1 MKASKGKKQM
11 RRKNAEGEERKN
23 GGRGRKGGR
32 KGSVKAL
39 ALPEGSARILTSR
52 DRAHY
57 RHSDLGMVQKPKA
70 QKPPTC
76 VEHSSRR
83 LESRA

>member
-1 MKASKGKKQM
+1 MKASKGTKQM
-11 RRKNAEGEERKN
+11 RRKNAEGEEKENR
-23 GGRGRKGGR
+23 GRGRKGGR

-39 ALPEGSARILTSR
+39 ALPEGSDRIPTSR
-52 DRAHY
+52 DRAHC

-83 LESRA
+83 LASTA